1 MVRHYVG
8 ARYVPKFAD
17 PVAWASGTSYEAMTI
32 VTYNNSSY
40 TSKLPVPATVG
51 NPADNPDYWALTGN
65 YNAQVEQYRQEVHKY
80 TDILNDTMLSF
91 ESLTEAQNFASN
103 NNIAVGEIIAIN
115 AKPYIVSNEP
125 ANNMDIIALTD
136 TLTAT
141 LVIYDFLKPEDIG
154 YISSMSDAAP
164 YINRCLTLCRNTATV
179 ILSGTYRIQTT
190 IHASYADNIYIV
202 GTASIETNV
211 SPAIAFDVES
221 LTTDKRMRS
230 PFSGNNL
237 RIYSAD
243 RQLHNNSDWVGIA
256 LFNASAVEISNV
268 NIYYM
273 GTAISIEGA
282 NNYCITFTHCLFER
296 NYNGIYWNA
305 NDNSGEKIGF
315 NDCVFGHLY
324 HCMYLNTSTIS
335 SVNYINT
342 SFDFCANG
350 IYEVD
355 AATGNHQHLFN
366 GCHIEGLGYHGSDMP
381 LIQTDER
388 AKFIYVENSTYTT
401 ERYTFN
407 TCKFHVTQMQDEL
420 GLPLMIHNATS
431 ETTIINCT
439 LSSKVLPSITL
450 YPFSDGYCDKGIYNG
465 AKCAYIGTKFLPQ
478 VTINGTYQDQ
488 DKDAGTITFTHN
500 SHAGDFDTLY
510 NFFEVVFPQ
519 VHRFIIDVEITD
531 ASIVFNNYYSFTTSG
546 ITYIILKRNA
556 VLTKCNL
563 GQTTSKIV
571 FNGIYPL

>member
-1 MVRHYVG
+1 MAYTTQYIG
-8 ARYVPKFAD
+8 SRYVPTFAD
-17 PVAWASGTSYEAMTI
+17 PAEWNNARTYEPLTI
-32 VTYNNSSY
+32 VLNEGNSY
-40 TSKLPVPATVG
+40 TSRQFVPAGVALT
-51 NPADNPDYWALTGN
+51 NTDYWLETGN
-65 YNAQVEQYRQEVHKY
+65 YNAQLEAYRQEVLKY
-80 TDILNDTMLSF
+80 TNTLNNTMLSF
-91 ESLTEAQNFASN
+91 ESLTEAQNFASS
-103 NNIAVGEIIAIN
+103 NNIAIGEIIVIN

-154 YISSMSDAAP
+154 YISSMPDAAP
-164 YINRCLTLCRNTATV
+164 YINRCLTLCRNAATV
-179 ILSGTYRIQTT
+179 ILSGTYSIQTT

-211 SPAIAFDVES
+211 SPAIAFDVEY
-221 LTTDKRMRS
+221 LTADKRMRS

-237 RIYSAD
+237 RIFSAD
-243 RQLHNNSDWVGIA
+243 RQLHNNSDWVGIE
-256 LFNASAVEISNV
+256 LFNAAEVEISNV

-273 GTAISIEGA
+273 GTAISIEGN

-305 NDNSGEKIGF
+305 KDNSGEKIGF

-324 HCMYLNTSTIS
+324 HCMYMNTSAIS

-350 IYEVD
+350 IYEV
-355 AATGNHQHLFN
+355 AAAAGNHNHLFN

-401 ERYTFN
+401 EKYTFN
-407 TCKFHVTQMQDEL
+407 TCMFHVSKMQDEL

-431 ETTIINCT
+431 ETTIINCA
-439 LSSKVLPSITL
+439 LSSKVIPSITL
-450 YPFSDGYCDKGIYNG
+450 YPFSNGYCDKGIYNS
-465 AKCAYIGTKFLPQ
+465 ARCAYIGTKFLPM
-478 VTINGTYQDQ
+478 VTINGPYQHVEADSV
-488 DKDAGTITFTHN
+488 TITHN
-500 SHAGDFDTLY
+500 PEAGNFDNLY
-510 NFFEVVFPQ
+510 NYVEVVFPQ
-519 VHRFIIDVEITD
+519 VHKFIIDVEITD
-531 ASIVFNNYYSFTTSG
+531 SSLSFNNNYSFSTSG
-546 ITYIILKRNA
+546 KTYIRLTKNA
-556 VLTKCNL
+556 VLTRCNL
-563 GQTTSKIV
+563 NNTTSKIV
-571 FNGIYPL
+571 FNGIYPLC